1 MAKGQNMKAIQEAI
15 ARLEVERGTFNARI
29 DGRIEGLREALRI
42 QGGSSMSEGMA
53 TYRKPRRGD
62 MKEAIHDIL
71 TKAGDRGINAEE
83 CVATAKVEKGLEL
96 NQASVSS
103 TLSRLKNDGI
113 AFFDGQRYR
122 LKEYAGPKAA

>member
-1 MAKGQNMKAIQEAI
+1 MAKGQNMRAIQEAI
-15 ARLEVERGTFNARI
+15 ARLEVERTTFNARI

-42 QGGSSMSEGMA
+42 QSGAMPDASSVL
-53 TYRKPRRGD
+53 RKARRGD
-62 MKEAIHDIL
+62 LKDAIHDIL
-71 TKAGDRGINAEE
+71 VKAGDRGVTAEE
-83 CVATAKVEKGLEL
+83 CVEYAKIERRLEL

-103 TLSRLKNDGI
+103 TLSRLKNDGV

>member
-1 MAKGQNMKAIQEAI
+1 MVIHGHVAKRQTRLISNQLPRKGLRVQVPPCPGRQRKEKMMAKGQNMKAIQEAS

-62 MKEAIHDIL
+62 MKEAI
-71 TKAGDRGINAEE
+71 
-83 CVATAKVEKGLEL
+83 
-96 NQASVSS
+96 
-103 TLSRLKNDGI
+103 
-113 AFFDGQRYR
+113 
-122 LKEYAGPKAA
+122 